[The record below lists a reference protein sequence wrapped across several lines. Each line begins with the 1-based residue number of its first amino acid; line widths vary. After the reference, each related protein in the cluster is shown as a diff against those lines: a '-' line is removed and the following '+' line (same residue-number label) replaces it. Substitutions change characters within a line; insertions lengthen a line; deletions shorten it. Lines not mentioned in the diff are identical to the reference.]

1 MIAQFVKDN
10 ILKNITGLSR
20 KTARGDYNSSYD
32 NSSYTVPTYIGLAS
46 EITTLDGN
54 VSAAVEPNTDTTQG
68 KDDTGYKRFK
78 ISDGNSASSAVQLKN
93 GVVINQDTLYFD
105 EAIADYDVEPKY
117 YFLTNTASGNY
128 DKIYAWGEIVDEYG
142 NPTALKVK
150 KNSLPIMRKGQ
161 LKISLTETEK
171 PKYTLTLNYDG
182 TEESIN
188 NLYCIP
194 GLATQY
200 IKDDTTYDIEG
211 WYYDAKF
218 TESERVGEPGVNNQ
232 IVLNKNTTIYA
243 KLSQRNA

>member
-20 KTARGDYNSSYD
+20 ATARGDYYSAATYSSL
-32 NSSYTVPTYIGLAS
+32 TLPTYIGLAS
-46 EITTLDGN
+46 EITTYDGN
-54 VSAAVEPNTDTTQG
+54 VSAAIEPNTDVTQG
-68 KDDTGYKRFK
+68 KADTGYKRFR
-78 ISDGNSASSAVQLKN
+78 ISDGNSSNSAVQLKD

-117 YFLTNTASGNY
+117 YFLAGTATGGYNQ
-128 DKIYAWGEIVDEYG
+128 IYAWGEIVDEYG
-142 NPTALKVK
+142 NPTTLKVK
-150 KNSLPIMRKGQ
+150 KNSLPIMRKSQ

-182 TEESIN
+182 TEESIA

-200 IKDDTTYDIEG
+200 TKDDIIYDIEG
-211 WYYDAKF
+211 WYYDADF
-218 TESERVGEPGVNNQ
+218 TESSRVGEPGANNQ
-232 IVLNKNTTIYA
+232 IALTKDTTIYA